1 MIYTTLY
8 STAIISIHKLTTK
21 NSGLLSQ
28 TSSKRK
34 RFKILSQLICKS
46 AKNINFSQKK
56 DNIIIGTNLYKN
68 QILNKIKNSHL
79 KLKEEQENQSRANQ
93 ELEEHQ

>member
-21 NSGLLSQ
+21 SSGLSSQ

-46 AKNINFSQKK
+46 VKNINFSQKK

>member
-1 MIYTTLY
+1 V
-8 STAIISIHKLTTK
+8 
-21 NSGLLSQ
+21 
-28 TSSKRK
+28 
-34 RFKILSQLICKS
+34 
-46 AKNINFSQKK
+46 KNINFSQKK

-68 QILNKIKNSHL
+68 QTLNKTKNSLL